1 MAEVTHEVVH
11 RHEPPKSFIRKYIF
25 SLDHKVIG
33 IQYIM
38 LALTAVVVGMAMS
51 ILMRLNLSWPG
62 TNWPILGTL
71 FPTGAPG
78 GVISP
83 EFYLSLVTMHG
94 TIMVFFVLTTA
105 PQGGFGNYFLPMQ
118 IGADDM
124 AFPFLNM
131 MSFWVTFV
139 GFIVLLAAI
148 FVEGSVAV
156 GGGALGTAL
165 GGGGSGTVGPIGGWT
180 GYAPLSALG
189 KIAGPGQGAGVNLWI
204 VSIAIFC
211 VGSLLGALNFI
222 TTLLNMRT
230 RGMSLM
236 RMPLTCWAWFTTA
249 VLALL
254 SFPVL
259 LGGGILLLLDRVGGT
274 SFFIPAGEYVNG
286 VLSGDPRFPLHAG
299 GSPLLWQHLF
309 WFFGHPEV
317 YIAILPGMGATS
329 HVLSTFAR
337 KPIFGYRAMVF
348 AIFAIG
354 GLGFFVWGHHMFI
367 SGMSPY
373 SAIAFSILTLSIGVP
388 SAIKT
393 FNWIGTL
400 WGGRIRFTTA
410 MLFAIG
416 FVSLFVAGGITGLVL
431 GQTSLDLPMHD
442 TYFVTAHF
450 HLVMGVAS
458 IFGMFAAMYFWF
470 PKMFGRLMN
479 EGLGKFHFWITF
491 IGVYTIFVPMHIMG
505 IVGMPRRYA
514 QFTEYQFLTSLHPLV
529 LLVSIAAIVTVSVQ
543 LVFFFNLF
551 WSMFKGKVAGANPW
565 EATTLEWTTPSPPP
579 HDNFAGI
586 VPTVYRGPYEFA
598 VPGAPKDFMMQTE
611 PLTADEPQLAS
622 GLGDT
627 SGNGHDG
634 HKR

>member
-1 MAEVTHEVVH
+1 MAEEAHEVH
-11 RHEPPKSFIRKYIF
+11 RHEPPKGFIRKYIF

-33 IQYIM
+33 IQYIL
-38 LALTAVVVGMAMS
+38 LALSAVVVGMTMS
-51 ILMRLNLSWPG
+51 VLMRMNLSWPG
-62 TNWPILGTL
+62 TSWPIMGTL

-78 GVISP
+78 GAMSP

-94 TIMVFFVLTTA
+94 TLMVFFVLTTA
-105 PQGGFGNYFLPMQ
+105 PQGGFGNYFLPIQ

-139 GFIVLLAAI
+139 GFVVLLAAI
-148 FVEGSVAV
+148 FAEGNQTV
-156 GGGALGTAL
+156 GAWFSKLGESFAA
-165 GGGGSGTVGPIGGWT
+165 GSGTVGPIGGWT

-204 VSIAIFC
+204 ISIAIFC

-259 LGGGILLLLDRVGGT
+259 LAGGILLLLDRIAGT
-274 SFFIPAGEYVNG
+274 SFFIPGGLYV
-286 VLSGDPRFPLHAG
+286 SGSLVPLHNG

-329 HVLSTFAR
+329 HILSTFAR

-348 AIFAIG
+348 ALFAIG
-354 GLGFFVWGHHMFI
+354 MLGFFVWGHHMFI

-400 WGGRIRFTTA
+400 WGGKIRFTTP

-431 GQTSLDLPMHD
+431 GQTSLDFFFHD

-458 IFGMFAAMYFWF
+458 IFGMFAATYFWF
-470 PKMFGRLMN
+470 PKMFGRMMN
-479 EGLGKFHFWITF
+479 EGLGKLHFWITF
-491 IGVYTIFVPMHIMG
+491 VGVYAIFVPFHAMG
-505 IVGMPRRYA
+505 MLGMPRRYA
-514 QFTEYQFLTSLHPLV
+514 NFSEYEFLKNSHSLV
-529 LLVSIAAIVTVSVQ
+529 LFVTVAAIITVAVQ
-543 LVFFFNLF
+543 VVFYFNLF
-551 WSMFKGKVAGANPW
+551 WSMFKGKKAGDNPW
-565 EATTLEWTTPSPPP
+565 EATTLEWTTATPPP
-579 HDNFAGI
+579 HDNFAG
-586 VPTVYRGPYEFA
+586 VAPTVYRGPYEFS
-598 VPGAPKDFMMQTE
+598 VPGAPKDFVMQTE
-611 PLTADEPQLAS
+611 PESTEVPAGSRET
-622 GLGDT
+622 GGNG
-627 SGNGHDG
+627 GNGHK
-634 HKR
+634 H

>member
-1 MAEVTHEVVH
+1 MAEATHDAVH
-11 RHEPPKSFIRKYIF
+11 RHEPPTSFIRKYIF

-33 IQYIM
+33 IQYIL
-38 LALTAVVVGMAMS
+38 LALTAVVVGMLMS
-51 ILMRLNLSWPG
+51 VLMRLNLSWPG
-62 TNWPILGTL
+62 TNWPIMGTL

-78 GVISP
+78 GVMTP

-105 PQGGFGNYFLPMQ
+105 PQGGFGNYFLPIQ

-124 AFPFLNM
+124 AFPVLNM
-131 MSFWVTFV
+131 LSFWVTLV
-139 GFIVLLAAI
+139 GFLVILFAIVAEGNATVGVWVSKLGESFAA
-148 FVEGSVAV
+148 
-156 GGGALGTAL
+156 
-165 GGGGSGTVGPIGGWT
+165 GSGTVGPIGGWT
-180 GYAPLSALG
+180 GYPPLSALG
-189 KIAGPGQGAGVNLWI
+189 KVAGPGQGAGLNLWI
-204 VSIAIFC
+204 ISIAIFC

-230 RGMSLM
+230 RGMTLM

-259 LGGGILLLLDRVGGT
+259 LGGGILLLLDRIAGT
-274 SFFIPAGEYVNG
+274 SFFIPGNLYV
-286 VLSGDPRFPLHAG
+286 SGALQPLHNG

-329 HVLSTFAR
+329 HILSTFAR

-393 FNWIGTL
+393 FNWLGTL
-400 WGGRIRFTTA
+400 WGAKIRFTTP
-410 MLFAIG
+410 MLFALG

-431 GQTSLDLPMHD
+431 GQTSLDFFFHD

-458 IFGMFAAMYFWF
+458 IFGMFAATYFWF
-470 PKMFGRLMN
+470 PKMFGRMMN
-479 EGLGKFHFWITF
+479 ESLGKFHFWITF
-491 IGVYTIFVPMHIMG
+491 IGVYAIFVPFHAMG
-505 IVGMPRRYA
+505 MLGMPRRYA
-514 QFTEYQFLTSLHPLV
+514 NFGEYEFLKNSHSLV
-529 LLVSIAAIVTVSVQ
+529 LFVTIAAIVTVSVQ
-543 LVFFFNLF
+543 VVFYFNFF
-551 WSMFKGKVAGANPW
+551 WSMFKGKKATDNPW
-565 EATTLEWTTPSPPP
+565 EATTLEWDIPSPPP
-579 HDNFAGI
+579 HDNFAGH

-611 PLTADEPQLAS
+611 PKDAEVAAS
-622 GLGDT
+622 LDGT
-627 SGNGHDG
+627 SGNGGDG
-634 HKR
+634 QH